1 MEYTHVKA
9 HDDFPD
15 SQHGNQVKATFAP
28 SFWSKT
34 FVNAQKLERER
45 RKMHEINEA

>member
-34 FVNAQKLERER
+34 FGNAQKLERER